1 MDSLNHLE
9 KIILGKEK
17 RSFARCPKDD
27 LPSSVK
33 KRPTFRALSFCFIPK
48 EDDQR
53 QSELAH
59 VLGLTWRQ
67 KLVIEEQIITL
78 IRRLKYLD
86 IKP

>member
-1 MDSLNHLE
+1 MDSLNHPE

-33 KRPTFRALSFCFIPK
+33 ERPTFRVLSFCFIPK

-53 QSELAH
+53 QSELAY
-59 VLGLTWRQ
+59 VLGLEKRLPQ
-67 KLVIEEQIITL
+67 ERLYLKLTGLVSPE
-78 IRRLKYLD
+78 
-86 IKP
+86 